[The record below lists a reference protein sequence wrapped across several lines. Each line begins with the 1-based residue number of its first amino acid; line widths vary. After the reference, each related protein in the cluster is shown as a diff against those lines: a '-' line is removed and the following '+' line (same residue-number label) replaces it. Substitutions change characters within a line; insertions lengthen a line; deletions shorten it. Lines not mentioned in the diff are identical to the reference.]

1 MSAISDEGITPRSGA
16 PLANRVITV
25 LAVALPLGTIA
36 WILDWFRV
44 AGLIFSNEQ
53 FLAGMLAIA
62 LPLVFLG
69 VPAGAGRARA
79 GAIPWY
85 DAVIAVISFAA
96 ATYTAIRVPGLS
108 ELITARPTDGLVAGT
123 LMMVLVIEG
132 LRRTAGKS
140 LTIVVIVFVVYAL
153 VGRWIPG
160 MLQARPVT
168 PGQLLY
174 YLAWDS
180 TALLGLPLTIVTT
193 VVVAFI
199 LFGQIL
205 QKSGG
210 SDFFSDI
217 AVALM
222 GRYRGGPAK
231 VSIVSSALFGTVS
244 GSAVANV
251 MVDGAIT
258 IPMMKR
264 AGYPAHTAAAIEAIA
279 STGGQIMPPV
289 MGAAAFLM
297 AQFLRIPYTKVII
310 FAIVPSILYYVAL
323 FAEADLEAGRRG
335 ISRVEESAIPRV
347 GRVLASGW
355 FFLLTWVVLI
365 GAMFWLNFLPETSAL
380 LAASIIAVVSVVFGF
395 KGRRL
400 SLFDLLD
407 TLRATGFGSLDIIMI
422 GAATGIVIGTLNIS
436 GLAFGLSL
444 ALTQLAGGNLF
455 VLLVMSAALATV
467 LGMGMPTVGVY
478 ILMAT
483 LVAPALVNSGVSP
496 IAAHMFIFYFG
507 MLSMITP
514 PVALAAFAA
523 ASLGEANPMR
533 TGYEAMRFGW
543 AAFVVPFLFVYSPTL
558 LLIGNPLDVAIAVVT
573 AILGVWL
580 VAIGVV
586 GYFVRPVG
594 LLGRA
599 AFAASGLLAL
609 IPAGAFQGGVWTD
622 ILGVLGG
629 IALVSSEIAWRRR
642 ARTAAALR
650 PSSMMGIE

>member
-1 MSAISDEGITPRSGA
+1 MSDEGINPRFGSPVASG
-16 PLANRVITV
+16 LITI
-25 LAVALPLGTIA
+25 LAVTLPLGTIA
-36 WILDWFRV
+36 WVMDWFRLV
-44 AGLIFSNEQ
+44 GLIFSTEQ
-53 FLAGMLAIA
+53 FLSGILALA
-62 LPLVFLG
+62 LPLVYLA
-69 VPAGAGRARA
+69 VPAGAGRARTEL
-79 GAIPWY
+79 IPWY
-85 DAVIAVISFAA
+85 DCAA
-96 ATYTAIRVPGLS
+96 AAVSFVAASYTAIRVPGLS
-108 ELITARPTDGLVAGT
+108 ELITARPADGMIVGT
-123 LMMVLVIEG
+123 LMLVFIVEG
-132 LRRTAGKS
+132 LRRTAGNA
-140 LTIVVIVFVVYAL
+140 LTMIVILFVVYAL
-153 VGRWIPG
+153 AGRWIPG
-160 MLQARPVT
+160 MLQSRPVT
-168 PGQLLY
+168 PGQLFY

-180 TALLGLPLTIVTT
+180 TAILGLPLSIVAT
-193 VVVAFI
+193 VVVAFV

-231 VSIVSSALFGTVS
+231 VSLVSSALFGTVS

-264 AGYPAHTAAAIEAIA
+264 SGYPAYTAAAIEAIA
-279 STGGQIMPPV
+279 STGGQIVPPV

-297 AQFLRIPYTKVII
+297 AQFLQIPYTKVCIV
-310 FAIVPSILYYVAL
+310 AIVPSILYYVAL
-323 FAEADLEAGRRG
+323 FAEADLEAARRG
-335 ISRVEESAIPRV
+335 ISRVEESRIPRV
-347 GRVLASGW
+347 WLVLGAGW

-365 GAMFWLNFLPETSAL
+365 ASMFWLNFLPETSAI
-380 LAASIIAVVSVVFGF
+380 LAATLIAVVSVIFGF
-395 KGRRL
+395 KGKRLRL
-400 SLFDLLD
+400 SDLLD
-407 TLRATGFGSLDIIMI
+407 SLRAAGLGSLDIIMI
-422 GAATGIVIGTLNIS
+422 GAATGIVMGTLNIS

-455 VLLVMSAALATV
+455 VLLLMSAVLATI
-467 LGMGMPTVGVY
+467 LGMGMPTAGVY

-483 LVAPALVNSGVSP
+483 LVAPALVNSGVNP
-496 IAAHMFIFYFG
+496 IAAHMFIFYYG

-558 LLIGNPLDVAIAVVT
+558 LMIGDPVNVTVAVIT

-586 GYFVRPVG
+586 GYFVRPVEF
-594 LLGRA
+594 LTRL
-599 AFAASGLLAL
+599 AFAATGLLAL
-609 IPAGAFQGGVWTD
+609 IPGDAFPGAVWTD
-622 ILGVLGG
+622 VAGVLGG
-629 IALVSSEIAWRRR
+629 ITLVWREIAWRRR
-642 ARTAAALR
+642 MRTDPALNV
-650 PSSMMGIE
+650 PSPD